1 MKLTAP
7 KTAEKYFEDTEHSV
21 RHLYEGLDSCWSYY
35 KQAMEH
41 WDISQVGQPLTEER
55 KVSIQ
60 KYLELAK
67 KHFDLKFSEAMFA
80 GGILQI
86 AFMAIK
92 LYSSNKS
99 IPSSCATLVDLKNKS
114 AIPFCIGQEC
124 HGIPIGL
131 IIYAGRNQY
140 SHWDDEEPH
149 KVTRNVFT
157 ALSAAFYD
165 NMMADLA
172 FDIGNPTINV
182 YANEIL
188 LTAMNWTTYDT
199 YLHEMKILLK
209 LNSESSWEIS
219 NA

>member
-7 KTAEKYFEDTEHSV
+7 KTTEKYFEETEHSV
-21 RHLYEGLDSCWSYY
+21 RHLYEGLDSCWSHY
-35 KQAMEH
+35 KQALEH
-41 WDISQVGQPLTEER
+41 WDITQIGQPLTDKK
-55 KVSIQ
+55 KVALQ

-67 KHFDLKFSEAMFA
+67 NYFDLKFSEAMFA

-92 LYSSNKS
+92 IYSTNSS
-99 IPSSCATLVDLKNKS
+99 IPANCTNLVGPKNKS
-114 AIPFCIGQEC
+114 TIPFCIGPEC

-140 SHWDDEEPH
+140 SHWDDKEPH
-149 KVTRNVFT
+149 KVTRNVFS
-157 ALSAAFYD
+157 ALAYAFYD

-172 FDIGNPTINV
+172 FDITNPTINV

-188 LTAMNWTTYDT
+188 LTAMEWTSYDT
-199 YLHEMKILLK
+199 YLNEMKALLK
-209 LNSESSWEIS
+209 
-219 NA
+219 